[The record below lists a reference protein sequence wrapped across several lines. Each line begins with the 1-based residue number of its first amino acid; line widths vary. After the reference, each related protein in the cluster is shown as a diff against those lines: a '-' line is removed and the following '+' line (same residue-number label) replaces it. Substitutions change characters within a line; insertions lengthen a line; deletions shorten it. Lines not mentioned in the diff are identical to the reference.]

1 MEIKNCPG
9 LLLDGFLEYSPPF
22 LRRMFNGRK
31 VSHILSYNAPEMD
44 EEDQKKFMQNRKR
57 ISISGVQEKYSVILE
72 KNNLRLTEEKE
83 QGTYIL
89 KPKPHGL
96 RKTIMAPANEHVTMQ
111 IASQIYKIPT
121 AENGLVFF
129 SNGEPAYLTKR
140 FDIGENGI
148 KLGKED
154 FASLAGKTEENAGHN
169 FKYDY
174 SYEGIAELIK
184 EHVGAWKIEME
195 KFYNLIVFNFLFSNG
210 DAHLKNFSLLETK
223 NGDYVLSPAYDLM
236 NTRIHVEED
245 GFFALSDELFKEW
258 HWSDCRIKN
267 TQHHPCK
274 EDFIEFGKVIG
285 IPGKRVNKL
294 LEPFLLKQKGI
305 EDLIKKSFLDEDTKI
320 QYLNHY
326 NERLAMLNSIFLISN
341 NS

>member
-9 LLLDGFLEYSPPF
+9 LLLEGFLEYSPLF

-31 VSHILSYNAPEMD
+31 VSHVLPYNAPEID

-89 KPKPHGL
+89 KPKPGGL
-96 RKTIMAPANEHVTMQ
+96 QKTAMAPANEHVTMQ
-111 IASQIYKIPT
+111 IANQVYKIAT

-129 SNGEPAYLTKR
+129 SNDEPAYLTKR
-140 FDIGENGI
+140 FDVADNGI
-148 KLGKED
+148 KPGKED
-154 FASLAGKTEENAGHN
+154 FASLAGKTEEIAGHN
-169 FKYDY
+169 YKYDY

-184 EHVGAWKIEME
+184 QYVGAWKIEIE
-195 KFYNLIVFNFLFSNG
+195 KFYNLVVFNFLFSNG

-223 NGDYVLSPAYDLM
+223 NGDYILSPAYDLLD
-236 NTRIHVEED
+236 TRIHVEED
-245 GFFALSDELFKEW
+245 SFFALSDELFKEW
-258 HWSDCRIKN
+258 HWSECRTKN
-267 TQHHPCK
+267 TLHHPCK
-274 EDFIEFGKVIG
+274 EDFLEFGKLIG
-285 IPGKRVNKL
+285 ISESRVNKL
-294 LEPFLLKQKGI
+294 LEPFLLKQRSV
-305 EDLIKKSFLDEDTKI
+305 EYLVKKSFLDEDTKT

-326 NERLAMLNSIFLISN
+326 YERLGMLNSI
-341 NS
+341 

>member
-9 LLLDGFLEYSPPF
+9 LLVEGFSEYSPLF

-31 VSHILSYNAPEMD
+31 VSHVLPYNAPEID
-44 EEDQKKFMQNRKR
+44 QEDQKKFMQNRKR

-89 KPKPHGL
+89 KPKPSGL
-96 RKTIMAPANEHVTMQ
+96 QKTAVAPANEHVTMQ
-111 IASQIYKIPT
+111 IANQVYKITT

-129 SNGEPAYLTKR
+129 SNDEPAYLTKR
-140 FDIGENGI
+140 FDVANNGI

-174 SYEGIAELIK
+174 SYEAIAELIK
-184 EHVGAWKIEME
+184 QHVGAWKIEIE
-195 KFYNLIVFNFLFSNG
+195 KFYNLVVFNFLFSNG

-223 NGDYVLSPAYDLM
+223 NGDYILSPAYDLLD
-236 NTRIHVEED
+236 TRIHIEEES
-245 GFFALSDELFKEW
+245 FFALSEELFKEW

-274 EDFIEFGKVIG
+274 EDFLKFGKIIG
-285 IPGKRVNKL
+285 ISESRINKL
-294 LEPFLLKQKGI
+294 LEPFLLKQNSV
-305 EDLIKKSFLDEDTKI
+305 EDLVKKSFLDEDTKI

-326 NERLAMLNSIFLISN
+326 DERIAMLNSI
-341 NS
+341 

>member
-1 MEIKNCPG
+1 MKIKNCPG
-9 LLLDGFLEYSPPF
+9 LLLEGFSEYSPLF
-22 LRRMFNGRK
+22 LRRMFDGRK
-31 VSHILSYNAPEMD
+31 VSHILPYNAPEID
-44 EEDQKKFMQNRKR
+44 EEDQERFMRNRKR

-72 KNNLRLTEEKE
+72 KNRLRLTEEKE

-96 RKTIMAPANEHVTMQ
+96 KKTAMAPANEHVTMQ
-111 IASQIYKIPT
+111 IANHVYKITT

-129 SNGEPAYLTKR
+129 SNEEPSYITKR

-148 KLGKED
+148 KLGEED
-154 FASLAGKTEENAGHN
+154 FASLAGKTEENSGHN

-195 KFYNLIVFNFLFSNG
+195 KLYNLIVFNFLFSNG

-223 NGDYVLSPAYDLM
+223 NGDYILSPAYDLM
-236 NTRIHVEED
+236 DTGIHVEED
-245 GFFALSDELFKEW
+245 SFFALDNDLFKEW
-258 HWSDCRIKN
+258 HWSQCRINN
-267 TQHHPCK
+267 TEHHPCK
-274 EDFIEFGKVIG
+274 EDFIEFGKIIG
-285 IPGKRVNKL
+285 INEKRVYKL
-294 LEPFLLKQKGI
+294 LQPFLIKQNNVEI
-305 EDLIKKSFLDEDTKI
+305 LVKKSFLNTDTKS

-326 NERLAMLNSIFLISN
+326 NERLTMLNAI
-341 NS
+341 